1 MKNSYSLLLT
11 FCSKD
16 GLISRVAMLL
26 ERRGYA
32 IKSLY
37 INDREADFSTLELV
51 ISGDAQK
58 FEQICKQLEKL
69 IDVVSLEVLKE
80 EAVNVEVFAA

>member
-1 MKNSYSLLLT
+1 MKNSYSLMLT
-11 FCSKD
+11 FCSPE
-16 GLISRVAMLL
+16 GLVSRVAMLL

-37 INDREADFSTLELV
+37 INEREGDFSDLELT
-51 ISGDAQK
+51 ISGEVEK
-58 FEQICKQLEKL
+58 FEQVCKQLEKL

-80 EAVNVEVFAA
+80 EAVKVEVFAA